1 MNANLESPQQNRKSR
16 REHLAI
22 AYIAKNR
29 LPDNRDIDGTI
40 ESRGLGRSY
49 NRHLNGSYGYVVD
62 CTPEVPKSTLRAV
75 GLIERSRR
83 SGRCRTVKTE
93 LPIR

>member
-1 MNANLESPQQNRKSR
+1 MTAKPKDQQQNRASR
-16 REHLAI
+16 REHLAL

-29 LPDNRDIDGTI
+29 LPDNRDLGGTI
-40 ESRGLGRSY
+40 ASRSLGRSY
-49 NRHLNGSYGYVVD
+49 NRHLNGSFGYIVD

-83 SGRCRTVKTE
+83 SGRCRIVEKDT
-93 LPIR
+93 PIR